1 MGTYNLQGFSKIK
14 PKINNSVGVISPIG
28 ELSTYGTTY
37 TKDLTE
43 FENQNWPNIA
53 FSAFYSQDTDSGK
66 QLVPTNF
73 ANITIEV
80 SDSIYAYCAT
90 FQGAVTRLDI
100 LNHISS
106 VFANRITNVVVGDLI
121 TGAGITIIEWVSFT
135 FITTQANNIKT
146 WFADGPFCSQY
157 EPYEIIVIPP
167 IDNLDD
173 FFKPVEDVK
182 AALAARSAAR
192 TLELID
198 IAKDRHPETLIR
210 ADEFTFSP
218 TSNPEYRPRIAF
230 TTVHYGIAGDS
241 SDLVKQA
248 IKEYCVNNSSYPA
261 SRWVEIFPDIFKTTE
276 FIILPRWD
284 LVAIPNKTNQTG
296 LNSPMLSPIET
307 MEIVKAFYPVV
318 PVQHLEAYTKITTH
332 PYMSVSMA
340 IYGGVDN
347 RDNKY
352 MITDYFPDYVCVGTN
367 STDFNRMS
375 RKTQEWS
382 TMMNTLLM
390 IAEDPHKFN
399 NLPNRVKKMKRN
411 NVDYVAQ
418 TMDNILYMVVAKT
431 AYNIT

>member
-14 PKINNSVGVISPIG
+14 PKINNSVGVISPVG
-28 ELSTYGTTY
+28 ELSTYATTF

-43 FENQNWPNIA
+43 FENPNWPNIA
-53 FSAFYSQDTDSGK
+53 FSAFYSNDTDTGK
-66 QLVPTNF
+66 QIVPIDY

-80 SDSIYAYCAT
+80 SNAIYAYCAT
-90 FQGAVTRLDI
+90 FQGAISRLDI

-106 VFANRITNVVVGDLI
+106 LFATRITNIVVGELI
-121 TGAGITIIEWVSFT
+121 TGAGITIVEWVSFT
-135 FITTQANNIKT
+135 FVNTQANNIKT
-146 WFADGPFCSQY
+146 WFADGPFCGQY
-157 EPYEIIVIPP
+157 QNYEILVIPP

-182 AALAARSAAR
+182 SALAARSSAR

-210 ADEFTFSP
+210 ADEFTYSP

-230 TTVHYGIAGDS
+230 PTIHYGIAGDS
-241 SDLVKQA
+241 NDLVKQA
-248 IKEYCVNNSSYPA
+248 IKDYCLNNSSYPIN
-261 SRWVEIFPDIFKTTE
+261 RWIELFPDIFKTTE

-284 LVAIPNKTNQTG
+284 KVAIPNKTNQTG
-296 LNSPMLSPIET
+296 LNSPMLNPAET
-307 MEIVKAFYPVV
+307 MTVVKAFYPQM
-318 PVQHLEAYTKITTH
+318 PVGHLDNYTRITTH
-332 PYMSVSMA
+332 PFMSVSMA
-340 IYGGVDN
+340 IFGGVDN

-352 MITDYFPDYVCVGTN
+352 TITDYFPDYVCVGTN

-390 IAEDPHKFN
+390 IAENPSKFN

-411 NVDYVAQ
+411 NVEYIAQ
-418 TMDNILYMVVAKT
+418 TMDNIVYMVVAKT
-431 AYNIT
+431 AFVIQ